1 MLIAVIIFYY
11 YYYYIK
17 KKERKKDSFSYVG
30 VINKYKQFCIPFT
43 WNSLLFVIL
52 LNYKFEA
59 VSERKI
65 QRLALKREQLRFL

>member
-11 YYYYIK
+11 CYYIK

-30 VINKYKQFCIPFT
+30 VINKYEQFCIPFT

-65 QRLALKREQLRFL
+65 QRLTLIREQLRFL